1 MNRIWLQL
9 GWLLL
14 TLCGTNAQPASGNA
28 TARAP
33 LPPLPASP
41 VATFRML
48 LETNEAGRNQWLALN
63 KPVQRQYLESKVA
76 EYAALAPEERTAR
89 LQSLQLRWY
98 LPQLMRMT
106 PADRAAR
113 LAQITG
119 PDRALLEGKLR
130 TWTILPPTMRQDL
143 LENQLAI
150 SVFVSAKQGGTND
163 AALTGLNAARRKE
176 LEEQS
181 HQFDRLPEARRA
193 QAIANYERFFGL
205 PTQEQSQVLRK
216 LTPAETAQMQQ
227 TLVSFNRLSPE
238 ERMQAMAGFRK
249 FSELSLADRAA
260 FLQTAERWQAMSETD
275 RENWRK
281 MVARLR
287 SAGAIPPPL
296 PPTMRKHTAAL
307 ADKAK

>member
-1 MNRIWLQL
+1 MNRLWFQL
-9 GWLLL
+9 GLLLL
-14 TLCGTNAQPASGNA
+14 TLCSSNAQPALGNA
-28 TARAP
+28 AARAP
-33 LPPLPASP
+33 LPPLPTSP

-63 KPVQRQYLESKVA
+63 KPAQRQYLESKVA
-76 EYAALAPEERTAR
+76 EYATLAPEERTAR
-89 LQSLQLRWY
+89 LQALQLRWY

-106 PADRAAR
+106 PADRAVR

-130 TWTILPPTMRQDL
+130 TWTILPPTMQKDL
-143 LENQLAI
+143 LDNQLAI
-150 SVFVSAKQGGTND
+150 SVFVSTKQGGTND

-181 HQFDRLPEARRA
+181 HQFDGLPEARRA

-216 LTPAETAQMQQ
+216 LTPTETAQMQQ

-238 ERMQAMAGFRK
+238 ERVQAMAGFRK

-260 FLQTAERWQAMSETD
+260 FLQTAERWQAMSEAD
-275 RENWRK
+275 RDNWRK

-296 PPTMRKHTAAL
+296 PTVTRKDTAAL
-307 ADKAK
+307 VEKGR

>member
-1 MNRIWLQL
+1 MNRFWLQL
-9 GWLLL
+9 GLLLL
-14 TLCGTNAQPASGNA
+14 TLCGTNAQPGPANV

-33 LPPLPASP
+33 LPPLPPSP

-48 LETNEAGRNQWLALN
+48 LETNETGRNQWLALH
-63 KPVQRQYLESKVA
+63 KPAQRQYLESKVA
-76 EYAALAPEERTAR
+76 EYTALAPEERTAR

-98 LPQLMRMT
+98 LPQLMKMS

-113 LAQITG
+113 LAQIPQ

-130 TWTILPPTMRQDL
+130 TWTILPPTMQKDL
-143 LENQLAI
+143 LDNQLAI
-150 SVFVSAKQGGTND
+150 SVFVSAKQAGTND
-163 AALTGLNAARRKE
+163 AGLTGLSAARRKE
-176 LEEQS
+176 LEEQF
-181 HQFDRLPEARRA
+181 QQLDELPEARRA
-193 QAIANYERFFGL
+193 LAIANYERFFGL

-216 LTPAETAQMQQ
+216 LTPTETAQMQQ

-238 ERMQAMAGFRK
+238 ERVQAMAGFRK
-249 FSELSLADRAA
+249 FSELSSADRTA
-260 FLQTAERWQAMSETD
+260 FLQTAERWQAMSEAD

-296 PPTMRKHTAAL
+296 PTVARKNTAAL
-307 ADKAK
+307 AEKGR